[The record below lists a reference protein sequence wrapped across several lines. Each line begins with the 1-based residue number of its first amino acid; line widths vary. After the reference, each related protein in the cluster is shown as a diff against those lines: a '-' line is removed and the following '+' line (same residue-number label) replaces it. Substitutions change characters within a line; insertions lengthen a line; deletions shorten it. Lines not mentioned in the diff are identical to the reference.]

1 MRSVIKCVSFLMVT
15 LIVSVTAYASE
26 LKIKDLT
33 VGAGELVEAEKQVVV
48 HYTGWLL
55 NGKKFD
61 SSHDRNRPFTFTV
74 GARQVIPGWE
84 EGVLGMKVGGKRELI
99 IPPEMAYGSRGVGDV
114 IPPDSTLRFEIELLG
129 VKDAPLKN
137 IDNAE
142 LKVLLQKGVTL
153 IDIRTPAE
161 WQQTGVV
168 EGSRLLPFRMANG
181 KINRDFPTELAK
193 LSKQDEEVILIC
205 RSGNRSSA
213 AGLLLTQRFGYSK
226 VYNVRKGMN
235 LWLSE
240 GNATVQP
247 DEDDIKKHQ

>member
-1 MRSVIKCVSFLMVT
+1 MLT
-15 LIVSVTAYASE
+15 LIAGVSAYASE

-33 VGAGELVEAEKQVVV
+33 VGAGELVENEKQVVV

-61 SSHDRNRPFTFTV
+61 SSHDRNRPFSFTV

-84 EGVLGMKVGGKRELI
+84 TGVLGMKVGGKRELI
-99 IPPEMAYGSRGVGDV
+99 IPPEMAYGARGVGDV

-129 VKDAPLKN
+129 VKEAPLKN
-137 IDNAE
+137 IDNAG
-142 LKVLLQKGVTL
+142 LKALLQKGVKV

-181 KINRDFPTELAK
+181 KINRNFPTELAK
-193 LSKQDEEVILIC
+193 LVQPDEDIILIC

-213 AGLLLTQRFGYSK
+213 AGQLLTQRFGYSK

-240 GNATVQP
+240 GNTTVQP
-247 DEDDIKKHQ
+247 HEDDVKKHQ